1 MTVNRL
7 VLHNYMI
14 HKDFTGDFSGNL
26 IALTGEMGHGKST
39 FVGALQF
46 CLTGEHPPWRRE
58 DLISWGET
66 EGSAKLYF
74 THNGVEC
81 SVMRKLHC
89 SEAVLR
95 MGDETVTG
103 VRNVDKA
110 LAERVG
116 VDKEVLRQ
124 VGFIQQGDVLTI
136 LFDEPA
142 KRERA
147 FQKLLGIGDAN
158 KIWTELGAIIQGYS
172 KPENFD
178 ASIESIRQSMSRL
191 ETELDA
197 VDRTLATSRKALD
210 LLPSGDEVKEKVAR
224 LTKVQYA
231 VTMLTGEKASIAAM
245 NDKVSECLARRASLE
260 SMKAEALSR
269 LGCDPGDM
277 EKGIEQLRLDHNSA
291 LAELNNMKRLSGASD
306 RNGTCPICGSHVAPG
321 QISSHTSA
329 ELARLEEAEASSRK
343 VYDDMSSEFAKIK
356 KAITEVDGATA
367 ELDSTLASTTA
378 ALDAANDRVAHML
391 GEFAGCGVTPD
402 QADDLGKLK
411 ESVDKELAEYN
422 AASSKFNELTRS
434 MAMLEGEKNAK
445 MQQLVQARE
454 ALEAKVKEKEL
465 QAPVAEKLEKLQSVR
480 NWFHVSNGPRTLS
493 LNAIKGM
500 TGYINDY
507 LRKLGSEIEVQPDN
521 QGLSFAFSY
530 VDGRTVSDPLPS
542 AAKLSGGQRISLA
555 LAFIFANYMYFGGK
569 IGVMVLDEP
578 TAHLSPAGVEHFG
591 ALLQT
596 VSTLAKNMNLQI
608 IMPTHEKEILPFM
621 DSEIHFS

>member
-110 LAERVG
+110 LAERIG

-306 RNGTCPICGSHVAPG
+306 RNGTCPICGSRVAPG

-591 ALLQT
+591 TLLQT

>member
-89 SEAVLR
+89 SEAVLKI
-95 MGDETVTG
+95 GDETVTG

-110 LAERVG
+110 LAERMG
-116 VDKEVLRQ
+116 VDKEVLKQ

-158 KIWTELGAIIQGYS
+158 KIWTEFGTIIQGYS
-172 KPENFD
+172 KSENFD
-178 ASIESIRQSMSRL
+178 ASIESLRQSMDRL
-191 ETELDA
+191 EQELKG
-197 VDRTLATSRKALD
+197 VDGTLKASEEALA
-210 LLPSGDEVKEKVAR
+210 LLPSRDEVAEKVKS
-224 LTKVQYA
+224 LTRVQYA
-231 VTMLTGEKASIAAM
+231 ISMLSDIRKSIANVDELM
-245 NDKVSECLARRASLE
+245 MSSTARLVSLE
-260 SMKAEALSR
+260 SIKAEAIGS
-269 LGCDPGDM
+269 LGCDPAEM
-277 EKGIEQLRLDHNSA
+277 EKGIAQLKLDHNSA
-291 LAELNNMKRLSGASD
+291 LASLNSMKKLSGTSD
-306 RNGTCPICGSHVAPG
+306 TDGKCPLCGAHVDPG
-321 QISSHTSA
+321 QISAHTSA
-329 ELARLEEAEASSRK
+329 ELKRLTDAEESSRK
-343 VYDDMSSEFAKIK
+343 VYEEMSSEFARIKDSIDKVDSEMATLGASMSAGQAKIDAD
-356 KAITEVDGATA
+356 KARERQILE
-367 ELDSTLASTTA
+367 
-378 ALDAANDRVAHML
+378 
-391 GEFAGCGVTPD
+391 EFAQLGVTPE
-402 QADDLGKLK
+402 QAADLDEFKK
-411 ESVDKELAEYN
+411 SVDKELAEYN
-422 AASSKFNELTRS
+422 AASFKYNDLTRS
-434 MAMLEGEKNAK
+434 IGMLQGEKNAK
-445 MQQLVQARE
+445 MQQLAQARE
-454 ALEAKVKEKEL
+454 MLDAKVKEKEL

-493 LNAIKGM
+493 LNAIKVM

-507 LRKLGSEIEVQPDN
+507 LRKLHSEIEVQPDN

-530 VDGRTVSDPLPS
+530 VDGRPVSDPLPS

-578 TAHLSPAGVEHFG
+578 TAHLSPAGVEYFG
-591 ALLQT
+591 TLLQT

-608 IMPTHEKEILPFM
+608 IMPTHERQIMPFM